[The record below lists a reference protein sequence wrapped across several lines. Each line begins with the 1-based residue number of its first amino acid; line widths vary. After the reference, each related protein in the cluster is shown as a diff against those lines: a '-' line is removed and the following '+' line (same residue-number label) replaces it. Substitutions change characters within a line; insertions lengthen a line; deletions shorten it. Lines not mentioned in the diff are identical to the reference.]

1 MSVLS
6 VLVIGVQTISIFHI
20 MDPKDSQTINFEIKY
35 SSSAFKHGI
44 TEDDILWAFKTIQYD
59 AVLEEYAD
67 KYLLI
72 GFDKNANLIEILYNV
87 VDDNEILVFHAMKC
101 RSAFI
106 ALLK

>member
-1 MSVLS
+1 MEL
-6 VLVIGVQTISIFHI
+6 
-20 MDPKDSQTINFEIKY
+20 KDSATINFEIRY

-44 TEDDILWAFKTIQYD
+44 TEANILWAFKTVQYD
-59 AVLEEYAD
+59 ALLEEFTD

-72 GFDKNANLIEILYNV
+72 GFDKNANLIEILYHV
-87 VDDNEILVFHAMKC
+87 VDDNVILVFHAMKC